1 MKAGPEAMV
10 MGDDDQGQEGQSHEW
25 GEAVVASPDTRVE
38 PGDIVIDRDL
48 IIPPEPVVG
57 GDISTALGE
66 DEPEGNI
73 PPNPLWAMKDRRHV
87 QWHLLPSHE
96 RHERIRTSL
105 GSGDE
110 LVYVI
115 DDGRSHVMLGRVV
128 GTSPSGCAY
137 GLIGRLSYEDYE
149 RLQRHEAPL
158 SKAFDSATEIA
169 LCGVVSE
176 QGTLSSNVFDVARY
190 DSGADVPAAYRPG
203 GPVQQLTED
212 LEITAY

>member
-1 MKAGPEAMV
+1 MSDKN
-10 MGDDDQGQEGQSHEW
+10 QGEEEQSHQW
-25 GEAVVASPDTRVE
+25 GEAVMASPDTRVE

-48 IIPPEPVVG
+48 TIPPEPVVG
-57 GDISTALGE
+57 DDISTALEE

-96 RHERIRTSL
+96 RHERIRLSV

-110 LVYVI
+110 LLYVI
-115 DDGRSHVMLGRVV
+115 DDGRSHVMVGRVV

-137 GLIGRLSYEDYE
+137 SLIGRLSYEDYE
-149 RLQRHEAPL
+149 RLQRHEAAL
-158 SKAFDSATEIA
+158 SKSFDSATEIV

-190 DSGADVPAAYRPG
+190 DSVADVPTEYRPG
-203 GPVQQLTED
+203 APVQQLSED

>member
-1 MKAGPEAMV
+1 MS
-10 MGDDDQGQEGQSHEW
+10 DTNQGEEEQSHEW

-38 PGDIVIDRDL
+38 PGDIVIDPDL
-48 IIPPEPVVG
+48 TIPPEPVVG
-57 GDISTALGE
+57 DDVSTPLEE
-66 DEPEGNI
+66 DEPEGSI

-110 LVYVI
+110 LVYII
-115 DDGRSHVMLGRVV
+115 DDGRGHVMLGRVV
-128 GTSPSGCAY
+128 GTSPSGCTY
-137 GLIGRLSYEDYE
+137 SLIGRLSHEDYE
-149 RLQRHEAPL
+149 RLQRHESAL
-158 SKAFDSATEIA
+158 STSFDSATEIV

-190 DSGADVPAAYRPG
+190 DSIADVPSEYRPG
-203 GPVQQLTED
+203 APVQQLTED

>member
-1 MKAGPEAMV
+1 MKAGPEATK
-10 MGDDDQGQEGQSHEW
+10 MGDNSQGQEGKSHEW
-25 GEAVVASPDTRVE
+25 GEAVVATPVTRVE
-38 PGDIVIDRDL
+38 PGDIVIDPEL
-48 IIPPEPVVG
+48 TIPPEPVVG
-57 GDISTALGE
+57 DDISTALDD
-66 DEPEGNI
+66 DEPEGTI
-73 PPNPLWAMKDRRHV
+73 PPNPLWAMKDHRHV

-115 DDGRSHVMLGRVV
+115 DDGRSHVMLGRVA

-137 GLIGRLSYEDYE
+137 SLIGRLSSEDYE
-149 RLQRHEAPL
+149 RLQRREASL
-158 SKAFDSATEIA
+158 SKSFDSAAEIA

-176 QGTLSSNVFDVARY
+176 EGMLSSNVFDVARY
-190 DSGADVPAAYRPG
+190 DSIADVPTEYRPG
-203 GPVQQLTED
+203 APVQQLTED